1 MKNVSKFVFW
11 LTVFVVPGTV
21 FSVAQNLSARASN
34 GASVSKA
41 AKPPVEHP
49 AAAVQPAARFDVGPG
64 DVLKISV
71 WKEPEL
77 SQTVAVR
84 PDGRISLPLVHDLD
98 VHGKTTAEIE
108 SALAGL
114 LQSFIVDPQV
124 SVNLLEI
131 HSKTAYIT
139 GEVGKPGA
147 YPLTGPI
154 DVLQLIAKAGGL
166 TQYAKRKS
174 ILLIRSDEKGEH
186 RYKLDYRD
194 FVSGKTNP
202 KSQLLQAGDT
212 VVVP

>member
-1 MKNVSKFVFW
+1 MKIVSKFVFW
-11 LTVFVVPGTV
+11 LTVFVVPGSM
-21 FSVAQNLSARASN
+21 FSAAQNLSARAGN
-34 GASVSKA
+34 AASVAKA
-41 AKPPVEHP
+41 AKPAGEHP
-49 AAAVQPAARFDVGPG
+49 AMQPADRFDVGPG

-84 PDGRISLPLVHDLD
+84 PDGHISLPLVHDLD
-98 VHGKTTAEIE
+98 VHGKTTGEIE
-108 SALAGL
+108 SALAGM

-124 SVNLLEI
+124 SVNLVEI